1 MWFCLFHR
9 LVFYGQGNNYIQGVL
24 LMIKKY
30 ELIILNQ
37 LLDKYE
43 KSKTFRGDNRV
54 QQMFTVKVDTL
65 FPDYKDHSNI
75 EGFEMINQAVEQ
87 LVRENIVRAKFNK
100 AKVCSQV
107 SLNQDNLGEAYRKV
121 GRTSK
126 KAINEDIIG
135 VLEKYRDAHD
145 ILNSFVEKQLQRI
158 RDNNPVHFFSNVREF
173 DSILLAVDE
182 AFKIQEEIYER
193 DFSVKVFKDSKAFE
207 KIRPKVVNLLFEYGD
222 FPEKD
227 QVLETLNIVKNPTH
241 VHFKGAGY
249 MVLSGQTIDFSSF
262 KSDIALSSSLL
273 EDVESIKITGKTVMT
288 IENLTSFHTAKREG
302 VFIIYL
308 GGFHNKVRRAFIK
321 KIQEGNPEVSFYHF
335 GDIDA
340 GGFYILQHLKNK
352 TGIDFKPYKMNIET
366 LEKYSEFWKPLSEN
380 DCRRLKNLLDS
391 EFGETIKF
399 MIENNCKL
407 EQEAVEF

>member
-1 MWFCLFHR
+1 
-9 LVFYGQGNNYIQGVL
+9 
-24 LMIKKY
+24 MIKKY

-54 QQMFTVKVDTL
+54 QQKFTVKVDAI
-65 FPDYKDHSNI
+65 FPDYKEHSNI

-107 SLNQDNLGEAYRKV
+107 TLNQSSLDGAYKKAA
-121 GRTSK
+121 RTSK

-135 VLEKYRDAHD
+135 VLEKYRDEND

-158 RDNNPVHFFSNVREF
+158 KNNNPVHFYNKDIGDFHNV
-173 DSILLAVDE
+173 LMAVDE
-182 AFKIQEEIYER
+182 ILKVEEETYER
-193 DFSVKVFKDSKAFE
+193 DFSVRVFKDSKAFE

-288 IENLTSFHTAKREG
+288 IENLTSFHSAKKEG
-302 VFIIYL
+302 VFIVYL
-308 GGFHNKVRRAFIK
+308 GGFHNKVRREFIK
-321 KIQEGNPEVSFYHF
+321 KIYKDNPDISFCHF
-335 GDIDA
+335 GDVDA

-352 TGIDFKPYKMNIET
+352 TGIDFKPYKMDIQT
-366 LEKYSEFWKPLSEN
+366 LKEYSDFWKPLSEN
-380 DCRRLKNLLDS
+380 DGRRLSNLLES
-391 EFGETIKF
+391 EFGETVKY

>member
-1 MWFCLFHR
+1 
-9 LVFYGQGNNYIQGVL
+9 
-24 LMIKKY
+24 MIKKY

-54 QQMFTVKVDTL
+54 QQKFTVKVDAI
-65 FPDYKDHSNI
+65 FPDYKEHSNI

-107 SLNQDNLGEAYRKV
+107 TLNQSSLDGAYKKAA
-121 GRTSK
+121 RTSK

-135 VLEKYRDAHD
+135 VLEKYRDEND

-158 RDNNPVHFFSNVREF
+158 KNNNPVHFYNKDIGDFHNV
-173 DSILLAVDE
+173 LMAVDE
-182 AFKIQEEIYER
+182 ILKVEEETYER
-193 DFSVKVFKDSKAFE
+193 DFSVRVFKDSKAFE

-288 IENLTSFHTAKREG
+288 IENLTSFHSAKKEG
-302 VFIIYL
+302 VFIVYL
-308 GGFHNKVRRAFIK
+308 GGFHNKVRREFIK
-321 KIQEGNPEVSFYHF
+321 KIYKDNPDISFCHF
-335 GDIDA
+335 GDVDA

-352 TGIDFKPYKMNIET
+352 TGIDFKPYKMGIQT
-366 LEKYSEFWKPLSEN
+366 LKEYSDFWKPLSEN
-380 DCRRLKNLLDS
+380 DGRRLSNLLES
-391 EFGETIKF
+391 EFGETVKY

>member
-1 MWFCLFHR
+1 
-9 LVFYGQGNNYIQGVL
+9 
-24 LMIKKY
+24 MIKKY

-54 QQMFTVKVDTL
+54 QQKFTVKVDAI
-65 FPDYKDHSNI
+65 FPDYKEHSNI

-107 SLNQDNLGEAYRKV
+107 TLNQSSLDGAYKKA

-126 KAINEDIIG
+126 KAINEDIIN
-135 VLEKYRDAHD
+135 VLEKYRDEND

-158 RDNNPVHFFSNVREF
+158 KNNNPVHFYNKDIGDFHNV
-173 DSILLAVDE
+173 LMAVDE
-182 AFKIQEEIYER
+182 ILKVEEETYER
-193 DFSVKVFKDSKAFE
+193 DFSVRVFKDSKAFE

-288 IENLTSFHTAKREG
+288 IENLTSFHSAKKEG
-302 VFIIYL
+302 VFIVYL
-308 GGFHNKVRRAFIK
+308 GGFHNKVRREFIK
-321 KIQEGNPEVSFYHF
+321 KIYKDNPDISFCHF
-335 GDIDA
+335 GDVDA

-352 TGIDFKPYKMNIET
+352 TGIDFKPYKMGIQT
-366 LEKYSEFWKPLSEN
+366 LKEYSDFWKPLSEN
-380 DCRRLKNLLDS
+380 DGRRLSNLLES
-391 EFGETIKF
+391 EFGETVKY

>member
-1 MWFCLFHR
+1 
-9 LVFYGQGNNYIQGVL
+9 
-24 LMIKKY
+24 MIKKY
-30 ELIILNQ
+30 EAKILNH

-54 QQMFTVKVDTL
+54 QQKFTVKVEAL
-65 FPDYKDHSNI
+65 FSDYKDHSNI
-75 EGFEMINQAVEQ
+75 QGFEMINQAVEQ
-87 LVRENIVRAKFNK
+87 LVRENIVTAKFNK
-100 AKVCSQV
+100 ARVCSQV
-107 SLNQDNLGEAYRKV
+107 SLNMKSLDQAYKKV

-126 KAINEDIIG
+126 KAINEDIVG
-135 VLEKYRDAHD
+135 VLEEYRDAND
-145 ILNSFVEKQLQRI
+145 ILNSYVEKQLQRI
-158 RDNNPVHFFSNVREF
+158 TNNNPVHFFNKDIVDFRN
-173 DSILLAVDE
+173 ILMAVDE
-182 AFKIQEEIYER
+182 IFKIEEETYER
-193 DFSVKVFKDSKAFE
+193 DFSVKIFKDSKTFE
-207 KIRPKVVNLLFEYGD
+207 KVRPKVVSLLFDYGD

-227 QVLETLNIVKNPTH
+227 QVLETLNIIKNPTH

-249 MVLSGQTIDFSSF
+249 MVLAGQTIDLNAF

-288 IENLTSFHTAKREG
+288 VENLTSFHTANPED
-302 VFIIYL
+302 VFIVYL
-308 GGFHNKVRRAFIK
+308 GGFHNKVRREFIK
-321 KIQEGNPEVSFYHF
+321 KIYLGNKDVSFYHF
-335 GDIDA
+335 GDIDT

-352 TGIDFKPYKMNIET
+352 TGIDFKPYKMDIET

-380 DCRRLKNLLDS
+380 DCRRLKNLFDS

>member
-1 MWFCLFHR
+1 
-9 LVFYGQGNNYIQGVL
+9 
-24 LMIKKY
+24 MIKKY

-54 QQMFTVKVDTL
+54 QQKFTVKVDAI
-65 FPDYKDHSNI
+65 FPDYKEHSNI

-107 SLNQDNLGEAYRKV
+107 TLNQSSLDGAYKKAA
-121 GRTSK
+121 RTSK
-126 KAINEDIIG
+126 KATNEDIIN
-135 VLEKYRDAHD
+135 VLEKYRDEND

-158 RDNNPVHFFSNVREF
+158 KNNNPVHFYNKDIGDFHNV
-173 DSILLAVDE
+173 LMAVDE
-182 AFKIQEEIYER
+182 ILKVEEETYER
-193 DFSVKVFKDSKAFE
+193 DFSVRVFKDSKAFE

-288 IENLTSFHTAKREG
+288 IENLTSFHSAKKEG
-302 VFIIYL
+302 VFIVYL
-308 GGFHNKVRRAFIK
+308 GGFHNKVRREFIK
-321 KIQEGNPEVSFYHF
+321 KIYKDNPDISFCHF
-335 GDIDA
+335 GDVDA

-352 TGIDFKPYKMNIET
+352 TGIDFKPYKMGIQT
-366 LEKYSEFWKPLSEN
+366 LKEYSDFWKPLSEN
-380 DCRRLKNLLDS
+380 DGRRLSNLLES
-391 EFGETIKF
+391 EFGETVKY

>member
-1 MWFCLFHR
+1 
-9 LVFYGQGNNYIQGVL
+9 
-24 LMIKKY
+24 MIKKY

-54 QQMFTVKVDTL
+54 QQKFTVKVDAI
-65 FPDYKDHSNI
+65 FPDYKEHSNI

-107 SLNQDNLGEAYRKV
+107 TLNQSSLDGAYKKAA
-121 GRTSK
+121 RTSK
-126 KAINEDIIG
+126 KATNEDIIN
-135 VLEKYRDAHD
+135 VLEKYRDEND

-158 RDNNPVHFFSNVREF
+158 KNNNPVHFYNKDIGDFHNV
-173 DSILLAVDE
+173 LMAVDE
-182 AFKIQEEIYER
+182 ILKVEEETYER
-193 DFSVKVFKDSKAFE
+193 DFSVRVFKDSKAFE

-288 IENLTSFHTAKREG
+288 IENLTSFHSAKKEG
-302 VFIIYL
+302 VFIVYL
-308 GGFHNKVRRAFIK
+308 GGFHNKVRREFIK
-321 KIQEGNPEVSFYHF
+321 KIYKDNPDISFCHF
-335 GDIDA
+335 GDVDA

-352 TGIDFKPYKMNIET
+352 TGIDFKPYKMDIQT
-366 LEKYSEFWKPLSEN
+366 LKEYSDFWKPLSEN
-380 DCRRLKNLLDS
+380 DGRRLSNLLES
-391 EFGETIKF
+391 EFGETVKY

>member
-1 MWFCLFHR
+1 
-9 LVFYGQGNNYIQGVL
+9 
-24 LMIKKY
+24 MIKKY

-54 QQMFTVKVDTL
+54 QQKFTVKVDAI
-65 FPDYKDHSNI
+65 FPDYKEHSNI

-107 SLNQDNLGEAYRKV
+107 TLNQSNLDGAYKKA

-158 RDNNPVHFFSNVREF
+158 KNNNPVHFYNKDIGDFHNV
-173 DSILLAVDE
+173 LMAVDE
-182 AFKIQEEIYER
+182 ILKVEEETYER
-193 DFSVKVFKDSKAFE
+193 DFSVRVFKDSKAFE

-249 MVLSGQTIDFSSF
+249 MVLSGQTIDLNSF

-288 IENLTSFHTAKREG
+288 IENLTSFHRAKKEG
-302 VFIIYL
+302 VFIVYL
-308 GGFHNKVRRAFIK
+308 GGFHNKVRREFIK
-321 KIQEGNPEVSFYHF
+321 KIHKDNPDISFCHF

-352 TGIDFKPYKMNIET
+352 TGIDFKPYKMDTQT
-366 LEKYSEFWKPLSEN
+366 LEQYSDFWKPLSEN
-380 DCRRLKNLLDS
+380 DGRRLSNLLES
-391 EFGETIKF
+391 EFGETVKY

>member
-1 MWFCLFHR
+1 
-9 LVFYGQGNNYIQGVL
+9 
-24 LMIKKY
+24 MIMKY
-30 ELIILNQ
+30 EVKILNH

-43 KSKTFRGDNRV
+43 KSKTFRGDNRI
-54 QQMFTVKVDTL
+54 QQKFTVKVDVL

-75 EGFEMINQAVEQ
+75 QGFEMINQAVDQ
-87 LVRENIVRAKFNK
+87 LARENIVRAKFNK
-100 AKVCSQV
+100 ARVCSQV
-107 SLNQDNLGEAYRKV
+107 SLNMDSLDQAYKKA

-126 KAINEDIIG
+126 KAINQGIIL
-135 VLEKYRDAHD
+135 VLEEYRDAND

-158 RDNNPVHFFSNVREF
+158 KNNNPVHFFNKDIGDFRN
-173 DSILLAVDE
+173 ILLAIDE
-182 AFKIQEEIYER
+182 IYKVEEETYER

-207 KIRPKVVNLLFEYGD
+207 RIRPKVVSLLFEYGD
-222 FPEKD
+222 FPEKG
-227 QVLETLNIVKNPTH
+227 QVLETLNIIKNPTH

-249 MVLSGQTIDFSSF
+249 MVLSGQTIDLNAF

-273 EDVESIKITGKTVMT
+273 EDVDSIKITGKTVMT
-288 IENLTSFHTAKREG
+288 VENLTSFHTLKPEG
-302 VFIIYL
+302 VFIVYL
-308 GGFHNKVRRAFIK
+308 GGFHNKVRREFIQK
-321 KIQEGNPEVSFYHF
+321 VYKGNSQVNFYHF

-352 TGIDFKPYKMNIET
+352 TGIDFKPYKMDIET
-366 LEKYSEFWKPLSEN
+366 LEKYSDFWKPLTEN

-399 MIENNCKL
+399 MIDHNCKL